1 MKRGLAALAASI
13 ALIPGTLALASGVS
27 FRTGSYASARATSPR
42 VSFTAGRKKLTKLYV
57 SAVLAECSG
66 PLAATLAHHASA
78 FATRL
83 TASIKRDGSFSIAI
97 HVPASVVT
105 GTLSGRLQGSTASG
119 TLSLSRRFDNAGL
132 PSVIGLNSCVTGKL
146 SWSAKRR

>member
-1 MKRGLAALAASI
+1 MKRWLAALAASI
-13 ALIPGTLALASGVS
+13 ALIPGTLALASGVG
-27 FRTGSYASARATSPR
+27 FRTGSYASARAASPR
-42 VSFTAGRKKLTKLYV
+42 VTFTAGRKKLTKLYV

-78 FATRL
+78 FVTGLR
-83 TASIKRDGSFSIAI
+83 TSIKRDGSFSIAV
-97 HVPASVVT
+97 HVPASVVN
-105 GTLSGRLQGSTASG
+105 GTLSGRLHGNTATG
-119 TLSLSRRFDNAGL
+119 TLSLSRKFDNTPI